1 LSPRSMAANRSD
13 IVSETADRDANR
25 ALRDRLSDVYGQYEQ
40 VRTQLDELPQRL
52 ASMQVTATSPDGLVQ
67 ATVGPRGHLIDLRID
82 HEGYRRVDADD
93 LAQTIV
99 ATVRSAAERTAGEV
113 EALLRGFLPPDSG
126 TLQLL
131 RDNDFAS
138 LMGRADSIM
147 RSPAASREG
156 DRGDG

>member
-1 LSPRSMAANRSD
+1 MAANRSE

-40 VRTQLDELPQRL
+40 LRTHLDELPQRL
-52 ASMQVTATSPDGLVQ
+52 ASMQVTAASPDGLVR
-67 ATVGPRGHLIDLRID
+67 ATVGPRGQLIDLRID
-82 HEGYRRVDADD
+82 HEAYRRVDADE
-93 LAQTIV
+93 LAQAIV
-99 ATVRSAAERTAGEV
+99 TTVRSAAERTAGEV
-113 EALLRGFLPPDSG
+113 ETLLTGYLPPDSG
-126 TLQLL
+126 TLALL

-147 RSPAASREG
+147 RPGSAES